1 MILTRAE
8 TGVRLLAASILAMLL
23 GVVAGSIVLLLVSAV
38 LGWIAVSHLLPGGG
52 VTAPLAVAVLWS
64 NAAVLVAADL
74 GAPPQVGLL
83 PQVLLAA
90 LVVGRV
96 YVHQR
101 GVVSTP
107 AFRALLLHG
116 VALTVAGLAALDSAP
131 VVGSL
136 QTFLIE
142 GPILWFL
149 VINAIDDRARLERA
163 MAAMV
168 VASAL
173 LGGLSLLQYATDT
186 YDNDYLGF
194 AQVDE
199 NRIVL
204 LQSDVGASPR
214 LSGPLGEQNR
224 YAQMLLVV
232 VPVGIAL
239 SRRRGLRAVLYSS
252 AVLMIVTGIV
262 LTASRGAA
270 LSLGVTFVTMVALRL
285 VKRRAVVVVA
295 VIALVGL
302 VALPSYRD
310 RVTSSFDA
318 LSGIDGTEEVD
329 GSTLSRITENVA
341 AVHMLNEHLV
351 TGVGPDGY
359 PGQYERYAERIGLNV
374 KDEARRPHNLYLGIA
389 AELGLVGLSTFL
401 AVVGFVVVRLVRAW
415 TAARD
420 DPRLAAI
427 AAGFLAAI
435 VAYLFSG
442 IFLHLAFERY
452 LWMLLALADAA
463 ARIVIREASTAHGSG
478 EEAVPVPGGAVA

>member
-1 MILTRAE
+1 MILTRFE
-8 TGVRLLAASILAMLL
+8 TGSRLLAASILAMLI
-23 GVVAGSIVLLLVSAV
+23 GFISGSMVLFLISAV
-38 LGWIAVSHLLPGGG
+38 LGWIAVSQLLPGGG
-52 VTAPLAVAVLWS
+52 VSAPLAVAVLWS
-64 NAAVLVAADL
+64 NAAVLVAADV

-90 LVVGRV
+90 LVVGRA

-101 GVVSTP
+101 GIISTP

-116 VALTVAGLAALDSAP
+116 VALTIAALAALDSAP
-131 VVGSL
+131 VLGSL

-149 VINAIDDRARLERA
+149 VINAIDDRVRLERA
-163 MAAMV
+163 MAALV

-186 YDNDYLGF
+186 YDNDYFGF

-199 NRIVL
+199 NRIL
-204 LQSDVGASPR
+204 LLESDVGATPR

-224 YAQMLLVV
+224 YAQLLLVV
-232 VPVGIAL
+232 VPVGVAL
-239 SRRRGLRAVLYSS
+239 SRRRGLRGPAYSAAVLL
-252 AVLMIVTGIV
+252 VVTGIV

-270 LSLGVTFVTMVALRL
+270 LALGVTFLAMVALRL
-285 VKRRAVVVVA
+285 VNRRALVVVA
-295 VIALVGL
+295 VTALVGL
-302 VALPSYRD
+302 VVLPSYRE

-318 LSGIDGTEEVD
+318 LSGVDDTEEVD

-341 AVHMLNEHLV
+341 AVNMFNDHFV

-359 PGQYERYAERIGLNV
+359 PRQYERYAERIGLNV

-389 AELGLVGLSTFL
+389 AELGILGLSTFL
-401 AVVGFVVVRLVRAW
+401 ATVGFVLVRLFRAW
-415 TAARD
+415 AAARD
-420 DPRLAAI
+420 DPQLAAI
-427 AAGFLAAI
+427 ASGFIAAI
-435 VAYLFSG
+435 AAYLVSG

-463 ARIVIREASTAHGSG
+463 ARIVRQEATVVRDTSDASTTPLR
-478 EEAVPVPGGAVA
+478 EVVA